1 MKMRNACKDCEYY
14 HKENKTC
21 QLKKCSTGSYG
32 YVSLSDRLFCSPC
45 INPSTKKTRALGE
58 RKENILS

>member
-1 MKMRNACKDCEYY
+1 MLNACKNCEYY

-21 QLKKCSTGSYG
+21 QAKKCATGGYG

-45 INPSTKKTRALGE
+45 TTPSTKKTRALGG
-58 RKENILS
+58 RK

>member
-1 MKMRNACKDCEYY
+1 MKMRNACKACEYY

-32 YVSLSDRLFCSPC
+32 YVSLSDRLFCSP
-45 INPSTKKTRALGE
+45 STKKTRALGG

>member
-1 MKMRNACKDCEYY
+1 MLNICKDCEFY

-21 QLKKCSTGSYG
+21 QAKKRATGGYG
-32 YVSLSDRLFCSPC
+32 YVSLSDRLFCFTY

>member
-1 MKMRNACKDCEYY
+1 MLNACKNCEYY

-21 QLKKCSTGSYG
+21 QAKKCATGGYG

-45 INPSTKKTRALGE
+45 TNPFTKKTRALGE
-58 RKENILS
+58 RK